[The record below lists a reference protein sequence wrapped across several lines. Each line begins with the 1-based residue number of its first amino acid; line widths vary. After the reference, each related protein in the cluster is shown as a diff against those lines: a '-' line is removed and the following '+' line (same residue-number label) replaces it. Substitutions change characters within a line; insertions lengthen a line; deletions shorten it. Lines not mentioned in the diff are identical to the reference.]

1 MADRLDGFKKGT
13 ISLNRL
19 ITDLEALFA
28 CLQAVDENWK
38 RAFRSA
44 WAMLEEVY
52 SVAVV
57 RGEDISQPDKQ
68 ELIDKAVKD
77 IEQLLTTPTAT

>member
-1 MADRLDGFKKGT
+1 MADRIDGFKKGT

-28 CLQAVDENWK
+28 CLQTVDERWK
-38 RAFRSA
+38 CAFRSA
-44 WAMLEEVY
+44 WAILEEVY

-57 RGEDISQPDKQ
+57 CGEDISQADKQ
-68 ELIDKAVKD
+68 DLINKAVKD
-77 IEQLLTTPTAT
+77 IEQLLTTLTET